1 MGSTPLTSSQSSRF
15 LKCFPALS
23 ICLESCQWQR
33 VQYQYIG
40 HSDTKICIVH
50 MITISKPS
58 RSFQKKE
65 PECSI
70 PKLVDIFAALSTPL
84 IPTKF
89 ALLKKCNFTLVN
101 VSWRYILRVTHLKCG
116 KLSARQSSSKKPFQ
130 LFEKLLIKYTHGGAE
145 KFAQDI
151 LKFKTLNW
159 PPSTKTNVV
168 ISEKC

>member
-1 MGSTPLTSSQSSRF
+1 M
-15 LKCFPALS
+15 S

-33 VQYQYIG
+33 VQYQYIV
-40 HSDTKICIVH
+40 HSGLNDTKRCFVH
-50 MITISKPS
+50 MMTISKPNLI
-58 RSFQKKE
+58 FQKKE

-70 PKLVDIFAALSTPL
+70 PFFWIFLAPSIPL
-84 IPTKF
+84 ITTKS
-89 ALLKKCNFTLVN
+89 ALFKKCNIMLVN

-159 PPSTKTNVV
+159 PPST
-168 ISEKC
+168 